1 MQIRAR
7 LTIQYIVTVAA
18 ILLLTLMYIYL
29 RYAHSM
35 EDEFYRG
42 LRSKAVMTVEM
53 VLREEDKLQFSDE
66 RDNVSRGEKMPV
78 SEVISIY
85 NSQRRCIF
93 AINPPEEPPSAAA
106 FDNIEA
112 QGERRFRYANLS
124 ALGLRHESR
133 TGNQYVIVAGSIYR
147 NDELKKLR
155 GILTASFLVAIGL
168 VALAGWF
175 FAGRAMTPVAEV
187 VNEVGQL
194 LPSHLGTRLKAPET
208 NDEIGRLVA
217 TFNQMLDRIYF
228 AFQMQKRFIS
238 NVSHELKNPV
248 SVIISQLEVALED
261 EQASKEEYRDTL
273 QSVLEDSRGMALMT
287 ERLLQMARVY
297 SEDSNIAFSPIRL
310 DEVVLQ
316 AREAL
321 LRAKPNYSVA
331 FDVEGEV
338 ESEDALTVTGNEAL
352 LRLALMNLMENGCKF
367 SAEHQV
373 SVYLRPQTHHA
384 LILEVRDKGAG
395 IPGQDLGLIFQPFYR
410 GTQQAKTPGSGIGL
424 SLVDSILR
432 LHHVGIKVE
441 SIIGQGTTFH
451 LEFPILRNL
460 QNKHTH

>member
-7 LTIQYIVTVAA
+7 LTIQFIATVAA
-18 ILLLTLMYIYL
+18 ILLLTLMFIYV

-42 LRSKAVMTVEM
+42 LRSKAVMTAEM
-53 VLREEDKLQFSDE
+53 VLREEDKLQFTDE
-66 RDNVSRGEKMPV
+66 RDTVSRGEKMPV

-85 NSQRRCIF
+85 NAQRRCIF
-93 AINPPEEPPSAAA
+93 AINPPEEPISNSA

-112 QGERRFRYANLS
+112 QGERRFRYANLP

-133 TGNQYVIVAGSIYR
+133 TGHQYVVVAGSIYR

-155 GILTASFLVAIGL
+155 GILTASFFVVIGL

-175 FAGRAMTPVAEV
+175 FAGRAMTPVAQV
-187 VNEVGQL
+187 VNEVSQL

-208 NDEIGRLVA
+208 RDEIGRLVA

-261 EQASKEEYRDTL
+261 EQASKEEYRETL

-297 SEDSNIAFSPIRL
+297 SEDSNVAFSFIRL

-316 AREAL
+316 ARETL
-321 LRAKPNYSVA
+321 LRAKPSYSVA

-338 ESEDALTVTGNEAL
+338 ESEDALTISGNEAL

-367 SAEHQV
+367 SPDHQV
-373 SVYLRPQTHHA
+373 LVYLRPQEHQS
-384 LILEVRDKGAG
+384 LILEVRDKGSG
-395 IPGQDLGLIFQPFYR
+395 IPETELGLIFQPFYR
-410 GTQQAKTPGSGIGL
+410 GNQQAKTPGSGIGL

-432 LHHVGIKVE
+432 LHHVVITVE
-441 SIIGQGTTFH
+441 SIVGKGTVFR
-451 LEFPILRNL
+451 LVFPIS
-460 QNKHTH
+460 QPMPNK